1 MASLRLW
8 TLLSPRALH
17 VREGLCR
24 AALLCS
30 LDITTTRSSVKCRK
44 VWLYRPRIYEF
55 STLWACCRNASCID
69 TSIEPSYCPCQPG
82 YLNIL
87 GLYQP
92 AQLLVLF
99 LQLVADLGHLDEP
112 STFSFPTAASL
123 LLSVVARGKG
133 CDRFVL
139 N

>member
-17 VREGLCR
+17 VHEGLCR
-24 AALLCS
+24 AALRR
-30 LDITTTRSSVKCRK
+30 LDNTATRYLVKCRK
-44 VWLYRPRIYEF
+44 VWLYRPRTYEF
-55 STLWACCRNASCID
+55 STLWACYRNASCIA
-69 TSIEPSYCPCQPG
+69 TSIQPNYCPCQPG

-87 GLYQP
+87 GLYHP

-99 LQLVADLGHLDEP
+99 LQLVAYLGHLDDL
-112 STFSFPTAASL
+112 STFSFPAAASL
-123 LLSVVARGKG
+123 LLTVIARGKG
-133 CDRFVL
+133 CDKFVL